1 MIEDRETTAAHL
13 DIEEA
18 GRAIASA
25 TVVVVD
31 NLDRQLVVAG
41 MEHTGRYLVTTLD
54 GIATGGT
61 HTVAV
66 DPGHIGIVDETEGE
80 QSLAAGEGVGH
91 GELSSG
97 PDHAVHPGERRVG
110 PQTGHSEG
118 LPVTL
123 VVRGGIPAC
132 GFATVGSHLTLEAGV
147 VGKAT
152 QLVGTEGVGAELLHE
167 LGILGETVYR
177 PHGHPALNLGA
188 APTGVDDA
196 HGTAERH
203 IELFGEE
210 VAHSG
215 EAVGSLGGGHS
226 PVAAHIVGRTARQG
240 VVDFKE
246 AYAGI
251 SGMANLVVGT
261 VDAAQT
267 EVHIGLATGHP
278 HLASEDVGHGEALLA
293 G

>member
-41 MEHTGRYLVTTLD
+41 MEHTGRYLVAALD
-54 GIATGGT
+54 GIATGGA

-66 DPGHIGIVDETEGE
+66 DPGHVGIVDETEGE
-80 QSLAAGEGVGH
+80 QSLAAGKGVGH
-91 GELSSG
+91 GKLSSG
-97 PDHAVHPGERRVG
+97 PDHAVHPGEGRVG
-110 PQTGHSEG
+110 PQTGHGEG
-118 LPVTL
+118 LPVAL
-123 VVRGGIPAC
+123 VVRGGIPAF
-132 GFATVGSHLTLEAGV
+132 GFATVGSHLTLEACV
-147 VGKAT
+147 VGKASL
-152 QLVGTEGVGAELLHE
+152 LVGSEGVGAELLHE
-167 LGILGETVYR
+167 LGILGEAVYR
-177 PHGHPALNLGA
+177 PHGHPTLNLGA

-196 HGTAERH
+196 HRTVERR
-203 IELFGEE
+203 IKLLGKE
-210 VAHSG
+210 VAHGG
-215 EAVGSLGGGHS
+215 EAVCSLGGGDS
-226 PVAAHIVGRTARQG
+226 PVAADIVGRTARQG

-246 AYAGI
+246 AYVGI
-251 SGMANLVVGT
+251 GGMANLVVGT

-267 EVHIGLATGHP
+267 EVHIGLATGQP
-278 HLASEDVGHGEALLA
+278 HLASEDVGHGEAFLT